1 MTLTFDAT
9 DTEFTVSVPIIDDL
23 RLENNED
30 FRARLMLTAPST
42 QVFVDPANATVTIT
56 DNDSEPCTA
65 WLFLFQWEGDL
76 HHVIVAIII

>member
-1 MTLTFDAT
+1 
-9 DTEFTVSVPIIDDL
+9 
-23 RLENNED
+23 
-30 FRARLMLTAPST
+30 MLTAPST